1 MAESIP
7 SCMRQTGS
15 YITMTSLKFTVVY
28 QCVDPLQ
35 AALVFNT
42 NDEKKALSAYQR
54 LVKNEEK
61 SGGGKFTITLY
72 KHTDKSE
79 IKYWTLMRRKWR
91 GPSECSPTPVVYAV
105 MYDNSDIVAEYNYM
119 YFTISRSA

>member
-15 YITMTSLKFTVVY
+15 YVMMTRCEFTVVS
-28 QCVDPLQ
+28 QCVDPPQ
-35 AALVFNT
+35 PALIFNT
-42 NDEKKALSAYQR
+42 NDEKKALSAYDR
-54 LVKNEEK
+54 LVMNEK
-61 SGGGKFTITLY
+61 HNGGGEFAVTMY